1 MKRYLALRLSLLLT
15 TVVASGCHDGPLYAL
30 KEINPYFR
38 HRWQADETLGPTDHT
53 RRAALESL
61 SDNIGSM
68 PPDEQLAW
76 SDDLR
81 LLLENDENA
90 EMRRLAVQ
98 AAGAIRGDAGLQLVL
113 KGMEDENMKVRQAA
127 CKALSQRSEAEAIA
141 ALAEAA
147 GSDANGDVRLVAV
160 KYLGSS
166 NHPQAISA
174 LRTAVQ
180 SPDPAF
186 QNVAIAS
193 LRQVTGQDFG
203 RSPDAW
209 VAYLDGKPVP
219 EDEPQETRWA
229 ERIRNWF

>member
-1 MKRYLALRLSLLLT
+1 MKRYLPLHLSLLLVT
-15 TVVASGCHDGPLYAL
+15 AVASGCHDGPLYAL
-30 KEINPYFR
+30 KEVNPYFR
-38 HRWQADETLGPTDHT
+38 HRWNADESLGPSDHT

-61 SDNIGSM
+61 CENIEAM
-68 PPDEQLAW
+68 PADEQQAW
-76 SDDLR
+76 GDDLR
-81 LLLENDENA
+81 LLLENDENP

-98 AAGAIRGDAGLQLVL
+98 AAGAIPGDPGLQLVL
-113 KGMEDENMKVRQAA
+113 KGIEDENMKVRQTA
-127 CKALSQRSEAEAIA
+127 CKALSQRSEPEAIA

-147 GSDANGDVRLVAV
+147 GSDTNDDVRLTAV

-180 SPDPAF
+180 STDPAF
-186 QNVAIAS
+186 QSVAIAS

-203 RSPDAW
+203 RSPEAW

-219 EDEPQETRWA
+219 EDEAQETRWA
-229 ERIRNWF
+229 ERLRTWF